1 LTNKNILILNNM
13 YSILKKEIRSFLSS
27 LIAYVVMIVF
37 LIAVGLFMWI
47 LPDYNVFD
55 MGYANMETLFSMA
68 PFVFIFLISA
78 ITMRSFSEEKKTG
91 TIEILTTK
99 PLSDVQII
107 LGKYLAGV
115 VLVLFAL
122 LPTLIYFYT
131 VYQLGA
137 TKGNIDMG
145 ATWGSY
151 LGLFLLAS
159 CFVAI
164 GIFASAIADNQIVAF
179 IISMF
184 LCYCFY
190 SVFDLLANFNLLGTY
205 DSVVASLGINAHYL
219 SISRGVID
227 SRDILYFLSL
237 ITGFL
242 WATKTVF
249 GSRKW

>member
-1 LTNKNILILNNM
+1 MFFIF
-13 YSILKKEIRSFLSS
+13 KKEVRSFLSS

-37 LIAVGLFMWI
+37 LVAIGLFMWI

-55 MGYANMETLFSMA
+55 MGYANLDTLFSMA

-99 PLSDVQII
+99 PISDFQII
-107 LGKYLAGV
+107 LGKYFAGV
-115 VLVLFAL
+115 SLVVFSL
-122 LPTLIYFYT
+122 LPTLIYVYT
-131 VYQLGA
+131 IYHLGA
-137 TKGNIDMG
+137 TKGNMDMG

-151 LGLFLLAS
+151 LGLLLLAS

-164 GIFASAIADNQIVAF
+164 GMFASAISDNQIVSF
-179 IISMF
+179 IVSMF
-184 LCYCFY
+184 LCYAFY
-190 SVFDLLANFNLLGTY
+190 SVFDLLADFNLLGSY
-205 DSVVASLGINAHYL
+205 DSVVASLGINAHYI

-227 SRDILYFLSL
+227 TRDVLYFLSF
-237 ITGFL
+237 ITAFI

-249 GSRKW
+249 SSRKW

>member
-1 LTNKNILILNNM
+1 MII
-13 YSILKKEIRSFLSS
+13 ILKKEVRAFLSS

-37 LIAVGLFMWI
+37 LAATGLFMWI

-55 MGYANMETLFSMA
+55 MGYANLDTLFSMA
-68 PFVFIFLISA
+68 PWLFIFLISA
-78 ITMRSFSEEKKTG
+78 ITMRSFSEEKRAG

-99 PLSDVQII
+99 PLTDLQII
-107 LGKYLAGV
+107 LGKYFAGV
-115 VLVLFAL
+115 VLVIFSLI
-122 LPTLIYFYT
+122 PTLIYFYT
-131 VYQLGA
+131 IYQLGA
-137 TKGNIDMG
+137 TKGNMDMG

-151 LGLFLLAS
+151 LGLFFLAS

-164 GIFASAIADNQIVAF
+164 GIFSSSISDNQIVSF

-184 LCYCFY
+184 LCYGFY
-190 SVFDLLANFNLLGTY
+190 SLFDLFADFKLLGSF
-205 DSVVASLGINAHYL
+205 DAVIASLGISAHYQ

-227 SRDILYFLSL
+227 SRDIIYFLSV
-237 ITGFL
+237 IVAFI